1 VNKYKKYAELLIQ
14 YGCQTPVNN
23 IRCGLFC

>member
-14 YGCQTPVNN
+14 YGCGFGM
-23 IRCGLFC
+23 RLC